1 MISRGRG
8 ERKKIG
14 TLTALCSSPSTI
26 DAEIHVHVARFAS
39 LTTLLSALLA
49 AQAVGAQ
56 SADTTSHGDKTFLTK
71 RDLGIAGIAL
81 GTTALLS
88 IWDPDIAKASQDS
101 QYQSQSTH
109 DLALRISKVNETT
122 LTLAGIA
129 TWGVA
134 RLVKSPDVSAI
145 ALHATEAA
153 TRARVTR

>member
-1 MISRGRG
+1 M
-8 ERKKIG
+8 
-14 TLTALCSSPSTI
+14 
-26 DAEIHVHVARFAS
+26 HVARFAS

-122 LTLAGIA
+122 LYGGKQALTWTAYVPAAISSSKRAIPKRKPGATGTVTLPDASPMRPAKGQSKAG
-129 TWGVA
+129 W
-134 RLVKSPDVSAI
+134 R
-145 ALHATEAA
+145 
-153 TRARVTR
+153 